1 MGDSRGNEEDSE
13 GSAEPPKRTLSEET
27 AQHSSLSLSP
37 SAPPRLIPAA
47 SSHFTHRSSSA
58 TTTATSSTTS
68 HYSCPPSSS
77 TCSRTSSGSTKTVPY
92 PDSKLQE
99 KHAHVAR
106 ALICLRHGGPRPAPA
121 AAHSTSYRQTLQA
134 PPASAHFL
142 PPPISIFPSER
153 PSSTSFPPLRTWLG
167 PSGPTPGPPLPS
179 SERPMG
185 MTGGREGGLDRLP
198 VSNAVTQTTPGMHML
213 YQLQQ
218 QQQRQQQEQQQG
230 QHQEQHH
237 HHHQQQ
243 QHQQQRQHQEQQPR
257 RGGPT
262 PQTQSA
268 WHRNPSHPSLVAASV
283 APRTQAPQTGG
294 GQRMGRGEEGV
305 RKEGRGDQDGTF
317 LSRIAA
323 FLQKNTLQG
332 TKPRAT
338 LHTWHHWGQYHG
350 QDGTKGL
357 LPLLS
362 VLMQVSLPPSRP
374 PSTAA
379 RTFHASGGEGRQRGC
394 EEVSKGGDG
403 EGMVTQKTTD
413 WERGGGE
420 GRFEGRKMRE
430 MMRARWLAIK
440 SQTLR
445 QEKGKGGGGGKGG
458 GNRTDASPSDEE
470 RMLTFLRVGKGI
482 SHCGPACCTIGF
494 HRDAGVSVDVNGG
507 FENRFMSR
515 NSLQA
520 STLIPP
526 LLWQQCIASESRD
539 AYVDIFLNL
548 VFGPSPVPTEVRSEL
563 LVQDRGGVIVPA
575 RVCLRY
581 FVSDNGNMHAIMLA
595 IEPYR

>member
-1 MGDSRGNEEDSE
+1 MREEENKGQHHVHEEEEQKKAMKCGTMISSKNPSAACRTFWMAGQPLDPMVAQRKGDAPGGGEVQRAPRRRLRDGRTCLECKRSKVKCDRKQPSCTRCARSNLKCLPQKRKPGRPRWGPYISIMGDSRG
-13 GSAEPPKRTLSEET
+13 G
-27 AQHSSLSLSP
+27 
-37 SAPPRLIPAA
+37 
-47 SSHFTHRSSSA
+47 
-58 TTTATSSTTS
+58 
-68 HYSCPPSSS
+68 
-77 TCSRTSSGSTKTVPY
+77 
-92 PDSKLQE
+92 
-99 KHAHVAR
+99 
-106 ALICLRHGGPRPAPA
+106 
-121 AAHSTSYRQTLQA
+121 
-134 PPASAHFL
+134 
-142 PPPISIFPSER
+142 
-153 PSSTSFPPLRTWLG
+153 PSSTSLPPPRTWLG
-167 PSGPTPGPPLPS
+167 PSGPTLVPALPS
-179 SERPMG
+179 SERPRG
-185 MTGGREGGLDRLP
+185 VTGGREGGLDRLP
-198 VSNAVTQTTPGMHML
+198 VSKAVTQTAPGMHML

-218 QQQRQQQEQQQG
+218 QQERQQQEQQLQ
-230 QHQEQHH
+230 QHHHHYHH
-237 HHHQQQ
+237 HHHQQG
-243 QHQQQRQHQEQQPR
+243 QHQEQQPR

-268 WHRNPSHPSLVAASV
+268 WHRKPSHPSLVAASV
-283 APRTQAPQTGG
+283 TPRTQDPETGG

-305 RKEGRGDQDGTF
+305 RKEGGGDQDGTF

-323 FLQKNTLQG
+323 FLQQNTLQG

-379 RTFHASGGEGRQRGC
+379 RTFQASGGGGGLRGC
-394 EEVSKGGDG
+394 EEVTKGGDS
-403 EGMVTQKTTD
+403 EGMVTQKTID
-413 WERGGGE
+413 WEKGGE
-420 GRFEGRKMRE
+420 EGGFEGRKMRE

-440 SQTLR
+440 SQTIK
-445 QEKGKGGGGGKGG
+445 QEKGEGGGGGKGG

-494 HRDAGVSVDVNGG
+494 HRDAGVSVDVNER